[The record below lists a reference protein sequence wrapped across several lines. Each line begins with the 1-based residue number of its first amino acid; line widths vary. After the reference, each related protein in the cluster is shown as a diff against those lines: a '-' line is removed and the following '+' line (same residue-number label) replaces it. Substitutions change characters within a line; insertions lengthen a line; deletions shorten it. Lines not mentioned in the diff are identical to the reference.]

1 MKSKSMTKIL
11 GAVALAASS
20 LLPALAH
27 AEDIDLFLG
36 VPAASTTE
44 VPNVLIV
51 VDNTAN
57 WNQAFT
63 NEMSALANTLA
74 SLTVGKFRVG
84 IMFSAETGQG
94 NNNTDGGYVRA
105 AVRLMDA
112 TNKPLYQNLV
122 TSFDKLSDKGNGG
135 TAGLVMAEAYRY
147 LSGGAPYGGNGK
159 NKTDYAGST
168 YGTTQD
174 KAVHA
179 LAGNA
184 LSSRSATTYNTPVA
198 SGCQK
203 NYIIYISNGP
213 SNDNNSSITQS
224 ESMLTAAGGDKTQIP
239 VSPTGSQSNPSDEWA
254 RFMKASALNVVTY
267 TIDIDPGSTGQ
278 APGWTAILKSMANV
292 SSGKYFS
299 VLSGNG
305 GAAIENAVKQAFS
318 EIQSVNSVFA
328 SVSLPI
334 SVNTQGTY
342 LNQVYIGMFRPD
354 ASDLPRWMGNLKQ
367 YKMGFVSNALK
378 LVDADDSSAIN
389 SLTGFITEC
398 ARSYWTPTSA
408 DSYWSFAPQ
417 GNCVP
422 PTGANTNLYRNSNYP
437 DGNIVEKGAQAY
449 VRRASTSR
457 TVKTCSASS
466 CTALQDFNST
476 NVSIASLG
484 VANATEQSAVLSWAR
499 GIDTKDENLNGNNST
514 EMRPSLH
521 GDVVHSRP
529 VALNFGTDAAPSIV
543 VFYGA
548 NDGMLRAVNGNR
560 SASITS
566 GGNTFGAGQELW
578 AFAAPESV
586 PLFKRIYDNSTQIK
600 NPNVPTGQPK
610 PYGMDGPITAYQNG
624 SNAWLF
630 ASMRRGGRALYAF
643 DVSTPGAPSL
653 KWRVG
658 CPNNF
663 PSTGTVDDTGCS
675 TGFTGIGQTWSSP
688 KIVKAAG
695 YSSGNSPL
703 LVVGGGYDTCEDGD
717 AQTCTASGYSTK
729 GNQVYVIDADT
740 GALQKALATDRSVV
754 GDIAIV
760 PDTSTGLA
768 KYAYLS
774 DLGGNLYRID
784 IGSNAPSAW
793 TISKIAS
800 LGCDTVSACTD
811 NRKFMFGPDVLFEN
825 GMYLL
830 LLGSGDR
837 EKPLSNYTHATGVAN
852 YFFMVR
858 DDPTQAT
865 WLSGESSNCSSTSVI
880 CLNSLLAISGNTSPT
895 SAQVQAKKGW
905 YLAMAAGEKV
915 VTSSITLYG
924 TVTFST
930 HQPSTASANSCSANL
945 GTSNVYNVLYSN
957 AAPASGTG
965 RYQRIV
971 GDGLPPSPVAG
982 LVTLDDGRT
991 VPFVIGASPNSPLE
1005 ATQGGNAP
1013 SAGVT
1018 QPKSRVYWYVQQ

>member
-1 MKSKSMTKIL
+1 MNKKWINPL
-11 GAVALAASS
+11 GALAVAAGC
-20 LLPALAH
+20 LLPALAG

-36 VPAASTTE
+36 VPPANTSE
-44 VPNVLIV
+44 VPNVLII

-57 WNQAFT
+57 WNQAFA

-74 SLTVGKFRVG
+74 SLPEGKFRVG
-84 IMFSAETGQG
+84 IMFAAETGQG
-94 NNNTDGGYVRA
+94 NNNVSGGYVRA

-112 TNKPLYQNLV
+112 SNKPLYQNLV
-122 TSFDKLSDKGNGG
+122 ASFDKLNDKGNGG

-159 NKTDYAGST
+159 NKTDYRGST
-168 YGTTQD
+168 FGTTQD

-184 LSSRSATTYNTPVA
+184 LSARDATSYNTPVA

-203 NYIIYISNGP
+203 NYIIYLSNGP
-213 SNDNNSSITQS
+213 AGDNNSAITQA
-224 ESMLTAAGGDKTQIP
+224 EAMLVAAGGDKTQIP
-239 VSPTGSQSNPSDEWA
+239 VSPTGSQANPSDEWA
-254 RFMKASALNVVTY
+254 RYMKASALNVVTY

-292 SSGKYFS
+292 SDGKYTA
-299 VLSGNG
+299 VVSGNG
-305 GAAIENAVKQAFS
+305 GAAIEQAVKEAFS

-354 ASDLPRWMGNLKQ
+354 SGDLPRWMGNLKQ
-367 YKMGFVSNALK
+367 YKMDIVNNTLK
-378 LVDADDSSAIN
+378 LVDADGASAIN

-408 DSYWSFAPQ
+408 DSYWTFAPQ

-449 VRRASTSR
+449 VRRGSTTR
-457 TVKTCSASS
+457 TVKTCSATS
-466 CTALQDFNST
+466 CTGLLDFNST
-476 NVSIASLG
+476 NVSAANLG
-484 VANATEQSAVLSWAR
+484 VSSAGQATLINWAR
-499 GIDTKDENLNGNNST
+499 GIDTQDENLNGNNSS

-529 VALNFGTDAAPSIV
+529 VALNFGTDLAPSIV

-566 GGNTFGAGQELW
+566 GGSTFVAGQELW
-578 AFAAPESV
+578 AFAAPESF
-586 PLFKRIYDNSTQIK
+586 PLFKQIYDNSTQIK
-600 NPNVPTGQPK
+600 NPNVPAGTPK
-610 PYGMDGPITAYQNG
+610 PYGMDGPITAWQNG
-624 SNAWLF
+624 SSAWLF
-630 ASMRRGGRALYAF
+630 ATMRRGGRALYAF
-643 DVSTPGAPSL
+643 DVSTPGSPSL

-663 PSTGTVDDTGCS
+663 PSSGTVDDTGCS
-675 TGFTGIGQTWSSP
+675 TGFSGMGQTWSAP
-688 KIVKAAG
+688 KILKASG
-695 YSSGNSPL
+695 YSSGNAPL
-703 LVVGGGYDTCEDGD
+703 LMMGGGYDTCEDND
-717 AQTCTASGYSTK
+717 SQTCTASGYATK
-729 GNQVYVIDADT
+729 GNQVFVLDADT
-740 GALQKALATDRSVV
+740 GTLQKTLATDRGVV

-784 IGSNAPSAW
+784 IGTSAPSAW
-793 TISKIAS
+793 TITKIAS
-800 LGCDTVSACTD
+800 LGCDTVAPCTD

-825 GMYLL
+825 GIYLL

-837 EKPLSNYTHATGVAN
+837 EKPLSNYTHALAVAN
-852 YFFMVR
+852 DFFMVR
-858 DDPTQAT
+858 DDPTQSN
-865 WLSGESSNCSSTSVI
+865 WLSDESSNCSSTSVI
-880 CLNSLLAISGNTSPT
+880 CLNSLLAISGSSSTSPT
-895 SAQVQAKKGW
+895 SSQVQAKKGW
-905 YLAMAAGEKV
+905 YLSMAAGEKV

-930 HQPSTASANSCSANL
+930 HQPSTTSANSCSANL
-945 GTSNVYNVLYSN
+945 GTSNVYNILYSN
-957 AAPASGTG
+957 AAPASGNG

-982 LVTLDDGRT
+982 LVTLDNGNT

-1005 ATQGGNAP
+1005 ATRGGTTP
-1013 SAGVT
+1013 SSSVT